1 MSSAI
6 TRSLRRRR
14 HARNAF
20 RLAQLRGCVRGC
32 TAYLSVRNA
41 TQILPRGE
49 LNLQPREKTG
59 RTSQKI
65 LFFSLFFFFFCLGD
79 ITQLHLHRND
89 DDSAIFNLAGAIISS
104 SLSPLSVFPC
114 LSIIILPGFIFIL
127 AIITG
132 HEARGT
138 SRKLTTECRVI
149 FTRFPRRNIGRCWG
163 LA

>member
-1 MSSAI
+1 MH
-6 TRSLRRRR
+6 SLSIC
-14 HARNAF
+14 
-20 RLAQLRGCVRGC
+20 AQLGTLILQRRGKKLDARVKRFYSF
-32 TAYLSVRNA
+32 T
-41 TQILPRGE
+41 P
-49 LNLQPREKTG
+49 
-59 RTSQKI
+59 
-65 LFFSLFFFFFCLGD
+65 FSLSSLPPWE
-79 ITQLHLHRND
+79 TLQLHLHRGN

-104 SLSPLSVFPC
+104 FSSLPPPTLSLSLSLSFS